1 VFSSPEEEEYHMVV
15 FGGLVPER
23 EGSFHRTSSND
34 MWRLRITNTTY
45 EWEMLTPEGLLPEH
59 RYYY

>member
-1 VFSSPEEEEYHMVV
+1 MVV